1 MRHGGAQVSQK
12 HANFIVNAGGASC
25 ADVLALIDEVRKHVF
40 KKFAIQLE
48 LEVHML

>member
-12 HANFIVNAGGASC
+12 HANFIVNAGGATC
-25 ADVLALIDEVRKHVF
+25 ADVLALIDEVRKIVF
-40 KKFAIQLE
+40 EKSGVQLE